1 MPKYVFQCDFFTRA
15 VLRFY
20 VARFLRETMQF
31 SVETLDY
38 YLQGKVTDLYF
49 LQEVK
54 RFCDKK
60 EGKK

>member
-20 VARFLRETMQF
+20 VSRFLRETMQY
-31 SVETLDY
+31 SAETLDY

-49 LQEVK
+49 LQEIAT
-54 RFCDKK
+54 FCERRAKK
-60 EGKK
+60 